1 MNTKHH
7 KQFCILSAIALIV
20 ALGVV
25 PPAFA
30 ASYYWDTTTTGLWTT
45 GSNWSTD
52 PTGSPAGTVAPSSS
66 ITADSAVFNG
76 SGVNGNETIQ
86 LSANASIAGI
96 TFNNT
101 GTTLLQSTTTTSQ
114 TITIGAGGITMAANA
129 GNVTFDTI
137 NKLNVTIGASQTWM
151 NNNAAASLSG
161 LNSFTIG
168 GNALTLAG
176 AGTFSFN
183 PNISTTSAGVLNANQ
198 TGTLILGNSNSNF
211 LGTLNTGAN
220 GGTLSLAPSTALA
233 GAALVNI
240 QGGTIAASTTSSR
253 ILAANTSVSNDFTL
267 GQASGGT
274 GTVIFSGAMNLNG
287 ATRTITVNNAADTIS
302 GVISNGG
309 LTKAG
314 TGTLTLSGTGA
325 NTYTGNT
332 TVSAGG
338 LTLAKTAGVDAI
350 SGDVLVNGTGTLTLG
365 AADQIINTSNVEIA
379 AGTLALVTFNET
391 VNGVKLTGG
400 RITGSPGGVL
410 TSRTAYDFQSSADV
424 TGSLAGTAG
433 ANKTTSG
440 TVTFTGNNA
449 NTYTGLTTVSAGT
462 LSLNRAAGVVALAA
476 DVLVNGTGTLTL
488 NSANQIIDSAN
499 VEVATGGTF
508 GIGGNNEIVNGF
520 KLSGGATTG
529 TGGILTSTTTIDF
542 RSGSSGAKLG
552 GTAGATKTTD
562 GTVSLSGAST
572 YTGGTTL
579 AAGTLQIAG
588 GNTGSVGL
596 ITSSAIGTGILTLNG
611 GTLSSG
617 NVSSRTLLNA
627 VTVGGD
633 VTLGDASNSGTLSF
647 SAGVDLGGSVRTL
660 TTASA
665 INFDGVVSNGGINKA
680 GASTLTLGGTSTYT
694 GATTVEGGTL
704 LVSTGGSIAQSLLT
718 TVTTGTTLTA
728 NGTVGAVTVNTGGTL
743 NGAGTV
749 GTISGSGTVGPG
761 NSPGILTATS
771 VNPTAGTDFKFE
783 FTSLNPTYSNAT
795 ASVNDLLR
803 LTASSSP
810 FAGGTFT
817 SENIISIYL
826 NSTAITDNLL
836 AGTSTTFSGGF
847 FVDGTYALAA
857 ALTPAGFAYYTTS
870 ALLGTAGSSAVDYNG
885 VSYYALANTAAQ
897 ITLSNTLVSD
907 AAFAAGTASG
917 TLLTFNAIAIPEPS
931 TGTLLGFGLGGLVLT
946 RLMRRKQS

>member
-1 MNTKHH
+1 MHAKRH
-7 KQFCILSAIALIV
+7 KQFHLLSAIALIV

-86 LSANASIAGI
+86 LSGNASIAGI

-101 GTTLLQSTTTTSQ
+101 GATLLQSTTTTASQ

-253 ILAANTSVSNDFTL
+253 TLAANTSVSNDFTL
-267 GQASGGT
+267 GQAATGT
-274 GTVIFSGAMNLNG
+274 GVVTISGAMDLNN
-287 ATRTITVNNAADTIS
+287 ATRQITTANSADTLS

-314 TGTLTLSGTGA
+314 IGTLTLSGTGA
-325 NTYTGNT
+325 NTYTGLT
-332 TVSAGG
+332 TVGAGG
-338 LTLAKTAGVDAI
+338 LTLSKTSVNAIAGNV
-350 SGDVLVNGTGTLTLG
+350 VVNGTGTLTLG
-365 AADQIINTSNVEIA
+365 AADQIINTSNVEVA
-379 AGTLALVTFNET
+379 AGTLALATFTDT

-400 RITGSPGGVL
+400 TITGSAGGIL
-410 TSRTAYDFQSSADV
+410 TSTTAYDFQSSGSV

-433 ANKTTSG
+433 ANKTTAG

-596 ITSSAIGTGILTLNG
+596 ITSSAIGTGTLNLNG

-617 NVSSRTLLNA
+617 SVTARTLLNTA
-627 VTVGGD
+627 IVGGD